1 MAQEQAQFIIFRLLQ
16 IPSDWEQKIL
26 TTNFSGGYFSLD
38 GGGALSQ
45 YKPSMVIKN
54 FTIKENH
61 LGPAVG
67 EILS

>member
-1 MAQEQAQFIIFRLLQ
+1 MQTFANPLRLILVV
-16 IPSDWEQKIL
+16 EKKVRRKKIL